1 MDLKIIETFARQRM
15 AQDKTGHNIQ
25 HLERVVANA
34 QRLMAAESQPIKT
47 SIVLAAVWL
56 HDIIDD
62 KVTSNPAQ
70 ARREV
75 AELLIQAG
83 ATLPE
88 RDAILE
94 IMDRQSFSKNLQ
106 ERQSLS
112 LEGQIVQDADRLDA
126 LGAIGI
132 ARTFYYGGSRGH
144 DLSNDLP
151 PRDLSQLSQEDYRQ
165 NQSSLAHFDEKLL
178 KLADLMNTAS
188 GRALAQERTA
198 FMRQYLAQ
206 FWAEIKGEC

>member
-1 MDLKIIETFARQRM
+1 MELGIIEAFVRQRM
-15 AQDKTGHNIQ
+15 AQDKTGHDIQ

-47 SIVLAAVWL
+47 SIVLAAAWL
-56 HDIIDD
+56 HDVIDD
-62 KVTSNPAQ
+62 KVTSHPAQ

-132 ARTFYYGGSRGH
+132 ARAFYYGGSRGH
-144 DLSNDLP
+144 DLYNDLP

-206 FWAEIKGEC
+206 FWAEIKGE

>member
-1 MDLKIIETFARQRM
+1 MDLGIIEAFVRQRM
-15 AQDKTGHNIQ
+15 AQDKTGHDIQ

-34 QRLMAAESQPIKT
+34 QRLMVAESQPIKT
-47 SIVLAAVWL
+47 SIVLAAAWL
-56 HDIIDD
+56 HDVIDD

-144 DLSNDLP
+144 DLNNDLP

-188 GRALAQERTA
+188 GRALAQDRTA

-206 FWAEIKGEC
+206 FWAEIKGE

>member
-1 MDLKIIETFARQRM
+1 MELGIIEAFVRQRM
-15 AQDKTGHNIQ
+15 AQDKTGHDIQ

-34 QRLMAAESQPIKT
+34 KRLMAAESQPIKT
-47 SIVLAAVWL
+47 SIVLAAAWL
-56 HDIIDD
+56 HDVIDD

-112 LEGQIVQDADRLDA
+112 LEGQVVQDADRLDA

-132 ARTFYYGGSRGH
+132 ARTFYYGGSRGY
-144 DLSNDLP
+144 DLYNDLP

-188 GRALAQERTA
+188 GRAIAQDRTA

-206 FWAEIKGEC
+206 FWAEIKGE

>member
-1 MDLKIIETFARQRM
+1 MELGIIEAFVRQRM
-15 AQDKTGHNIQ
+15 AQDKTGHDIQ

-34 QRLMAAESQPIKT
+34 KRLMAAESQPIKT
-47 SIVLAAVWL
+47 SIVLAAAWL
-56 HDIIDD
+56 HDVIDD

-112 LEGQIVQDADRLDA
+112 LEGQIAQDADRLDA

-132 ARTFYYGGSRGH
+132 ARAFYYGGSRGH
-144 DLSNDLP
+144 DLYNDLP

-206 FWAEIKGEC
+206 FWAEIKGE

>member
-1 MDLKIIETFARQRM
+1 MELGIIEAFVRQRM
-15 AQDKTGHNIQ
+15 AQDKTGHDIQ

-47 SIVLAAVWL
+47 SIVLAAAWL
-56 HDIIDD
+56 HDVIDD

-132 ARTFYYGGSRGH
+132 ARAFYYGGSRGH
-144 DLSNDLP
+144 DLYNDLP

-198 FMRQYLAQ
+198 FMHQYLAQ

>member
-1 MDLKIIETFARQRM
+1 MELGIIEAFVRQRM
-15 AQDKTGHNIQ
+15 AQDKTGHDIQ

-47 SIVLAAVWL
+47 SIVLAAAWL
-56 HDIIDD
+56 HDVIDD

-132 ARTFYYGGSRGH
+132 ARAFYYGGSRGH
-144 DLSNDLP
+144 DLYNDLP

-188 GRALAQERTA
+188 GRALAQDRTA

-206 FWAEIKGEC
+206 FWAEIKGE

>member
-1 MDLKIIETFARQRM
+1 MDLGIIEAFVRQRM
-15 AQDKTGHNIQ
+15 AQDKAGHDIQ
-25 HLERVVANA
+25 HLERVVANT
-34 QRLMAAESQPIKT
+34 QRLMVAESQPIKT
-47 SIVLAAVWL
+47 SIVLAAAWL
-56 HDIIDD
+56 HDVIDD
-62 KVTSNPAQ
+62 KVTTNPAQ

-75 AELLIQAG
+75 AELLIKAG

-88 RDAILE
+88 RDTILE

-132 ARTFYYGGSRGH
+132 ARTFYYGGSRGN
-144 DLSNDLP
+144 DLYNDLP

-178 KLADLMNTAS
+178 KLTDLMNTAS

-198 FMRQYLAQ
+198 FKRQYLAQ

>member
-1 MDLKIIETFARQRM
+1 MALGIIEAFVRQRM
-15 AQDKTGHNIQ
+15 AQDKTGHDIQ

-34 QRLMAAESQPIKT
+34 KRLMAAESQPIKT
-47 SIVLAAVWL
+47 SIVLAAAWL
-56 HDIIDD
+56 HDVIDD

-112 LEGQIVQDADRLDA
+112 LEGQVVQDADRLDA

-132 ARTFYYGGSRGH
+132 ARTCYYGGSRGH
-144 DLSNDLP
+144 DLYNDLP

-188 GRALAQERTA
+188 GRAIAQDRTA

-206 FWAEIKGEC
+206 FWAEIKGE

>member
-75 AELLIQAG
+75 AE
-83 ATLPE
+83 

-112 LEGQIVQDADRLDA
+112 LEGQVVQDADRLDA

-132 ARTFYYGGSRGH
+132 ARTFYYGGSRGN
-144 DLSNDLP
+144 DLYNDLP
-151 PRDLSQLSQEDYRQ
+151 ARDLSRLSPEDYRQ

-198 FMRQYLAQ
+198 FMHQYLAQ